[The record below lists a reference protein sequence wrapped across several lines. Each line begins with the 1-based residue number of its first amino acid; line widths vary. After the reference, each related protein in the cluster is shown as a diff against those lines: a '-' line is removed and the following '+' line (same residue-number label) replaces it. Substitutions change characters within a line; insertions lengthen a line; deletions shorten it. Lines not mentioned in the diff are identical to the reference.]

1 MMEGFSLKN
10 INLICFN
17 LLLLLTL
24 FSCNLT
30 QLMSDPNP
38 IEAAVCAMIK
48 CGQGT
53 CKPSNA
59 SIIGFDC
66 ECDPGW
72 KEIQIGPLTFPSCVV
87 PNCTLDFQCGNG
99 SPPPPPPPAPLL
111 PPLPTLFPNLTDPC
125 ALVWCGDGT
134 CMTNGTGYACNCN
147 EGSANLMNLTG
158 FACFKECYFGA
169 DCKGSATTQPS
180 TSSSSRNDITNGGS
194 SEVPNFLR
202 SFHTL
207 HTVMLAVIFIT
218 WI

>member
-87 PNCTLDFQCGNG
+87 PN
-99 SPPPPPPPAPLL
+99 S
-111 PPLPTLFPNLTDPC
+111 C